1 MDGKQRRERLLGI
14 IASSAEPVTGAA
26 LAAALEVSRQVIV
39 SDVALLRSSGI
50 QILATPGGYLLLL
63 ATPEREPTRV
73 FSCRHDS
80 MDAVR
85 QELLTI
91 IEAGGKVRNVIVDHP
106 VYGEITGEL
115 MISKPSEVERFLE
128 KLEQTE
134 AEPLSAVTHGMHYH
148 SVEADSEELLDQIE
162 EGLRQI
168 GVLQE

>member
-1 MDGKQRRERLLGI
+1 MDGKQRREELVSI
-14 IASSAEPVTGAA
+14 IAASGEPVTGTE
-26 LAAALEVSRQVIV
+26 LAARLRVSRQVIV
-39 SDVALLRSSGI
+39 SDVALLRSSGV
-50 QILATPGGYLLLL
+50 QILATPGGYLLLP
-63 ATPEREPTRV
+63 ATPGKKPTRV

-85 QELLTI
+85 RELLTI
-91 IEAGGKVRNVIVDHP
+91 IEAGGKVQNVIVDHP
-106 VYGEITGEL
+106 VYGEIKGEL

-148 SVEADSEELLDQIE
+148 AVEADSEDILDRIE